1 MDLNN
6 LNASLHSIISG
17 ERSDVVNI
25 PYVDD
30 DQGNSSDTIS
40 SNDSYNHKAASNYRR
55 GVAERR
61 GANLRLAANHNG
73 TGNEASDET
82 DSDENLR
89 MEQRDKAGPL
99 YTEYETSNLGVMRR
113 NSISMPTLNQN
124 DLDSLRMLH
133 MKAVDSGG
141 EMQSN
146 EDLDK
151 VTVSLSLNDDLL
163 LAGCAVYF
171 VPFAIFGKI
180 IIEMKGS

>member
-17 ERSDVVNI
+17 ERSDVNI
-25 PYVDD
+25 PYADD
-30 DQGNSSDTIS
+30 DKATEACNSSDSIT
-40 SNDSYNHKAASNYRR
+40 SNDSYNRRAVSNYRR

-61 GANLRLAANHNG
+61 GANLRLTANHNG

-89 MEQRDKAGPL
+89 MEQRDKPGPL
-99 YTEYETSNLGVMRR
+99 YSEYSNETSNLGVMRR

-124 DLDSLRMLH
+124 DLDSLHILH
-133 MKAVDSGG
+133 MKALDSGD
-141 EMQSN
+141 MQSN

-151 VTVSLSLNDDLL
+151 VTVS
-163 LAGCAVYF
+163 
-171 VPFAIFGKI
+171 FG
-180 IIEMKGS
+180 